1 MDPKVFEACL
11 EYTRALFAPEDDV
24 LRALREE
31 IRRRGF
37 PEIYVSP
44 EEGRLLQM
52 LVCAVGAAT
61 VVEIGTLAGYSALWM
76 ARALPPGGRLI
87 TIEKEPRYAALA
99 REFVRKAGLD
109 GIVDVRVGV
118 ALEVLE
124 DVGRAGPFDAFFIDA
139 DKVNYPKYL
148 EWGLAHV
155 RRGGLIMA
163 DNAYW
168 GGAVANPEV
177 RDPETA
183 AIREYN
189 ERAARDPRLT
199 SIVIPIRD
207 GIAVSVMTR

>member
-44 EEGRLLQM
+44 EEGRLLQT
-52 LVCAVGAAT
+52 LLRAAGAAR
-61 VVEIGTLAGYSALWM
+61 VLELGTLAGYSAIWM
-76 ARALPPGGRLI
+76 ARALPPDGHLI

-99 REFVRKAGLD
+99 REFLRRARLEE
-109 GIVDVRVGV
+109 IVDVRVGV
-118 ALEVLE
+118 ALDVLDEVAAL
-124 DVGRAGPFDAFFIDA
+124 APFDALFIDA
-139 DKVNYPKYL
+139 DKINYPKYL

-168 GGAVANPEV
+168 SGDVVKSKV

-207 GIAVSVMTR
+207 GIAVSVVTR